1 MSYDN
6 GVDELFEDGPKG
18 PAGFPKMTMN
28 QVIGGLIVK
37 VERSEQR
44 NIDGTTAYYDE
55 ETKKNPKP
63 ALITWVSTDLRDP
76 DNPDD
81 DGVRRI
87 WWTGNALYELK
98 NFQKANGYGAPKPG
112 GQIWKKLVGTKPSG
126 KGLPMNLY
134 AAKYEPPTLD
144 GERRAFEIAAKYNK
158 PARDDMF
165 GPVSTPPAQ
174 QAQGRTTLDS
184 MRGGFTDEPPF

>member
-6 GVDELFEDGPKG
+6 NVDELFEDGPKG
-18 PAGFPKMTMN
+18 PPGFPKMAMN
-28 QVIGGLIVK
+28 QVIGGLIIK

-44 NIDGTTAYYDE
+44 NIDGTIAYYE
-55 ETKKNPKP
+55 NSTNAKP
-63 ALITWVSTDLRDP
+63 ALITWVQSDVRDP
-76 DNPDD
+76 NIPDD

-98 NFQKANGYGAPKPG
+98 AFQKAGGHGAPKPG
-112 GQIWKKLVGTKPSG
+112 GMIWKKLVGTKPSG

-134 AAKYEPPTLD
+134 AAKYEPPTLE
-144 GERRAFEIAAKYNK
+144 GERKAFEIAAKYNK
-158 PARDDMF
+158 AVRDDMF

-174 QAQGRTTLDS
+174 QAPASTTLDS
-184 MRGGFTDEPPF
+184 MRASNVWDQEPPF